1 MDSPEHCAQYC
12 TYTRMEKDSTKIVA
26 MEKLD
31 KRETGIKSTIME
43 KLEFRRSLYDVK
55 SIVNVQE
62 WVTDAHLLIG
72 ALMSEL

>member
-1 MDSPEHCAQYC
+1 MDSPEHCAPYC

-43 KLEFRRSLYDVK
+43 KLEFQRSLYDVK

-62 WVTDAHLLIG
+62 LVTMMHIY
-72 ALMSEL
+72 